1 MEKKNTVLL
10 TVIAIATLLVAVVG
24 ATFAYFAS
32 NSSSDAKATITT
44 TTAKA
49 VDLFTTTG
57 NSTLELEVTNEK
69 MAEALKGSVADTAE
83 GTIEVSLTAGSG
95 TATCTYDLVYVPNT
109 TSPNVAYTGSAARA
123 NALEYTLT
131 VAGSKTVEE
140 TNIDQFTDNI
150 ILNDVPIS
158 ATVANVGDEAV
169 TEKHNYTLTAKF
181 HNLATEQQDLVGQ
194 KYSGTVEVADVHC
207 TNGGTVT
214 YSERT
219 GA

>member
-32 NSSSDAKATITT
+32 NSSNDASATITT

-49 VDLFTTTG
+49 MDLFKATG
-57 NSTLELEVTNEK
+57 EVSLTVDANNSI
-69 MAEALKGSVADTAE
+69 MAEVNAGKANATDSKD
-83 GTIEVSLTAGSG
+83 IEVSLVAGSG
-95 TATCTYDLVYVPNT
+95 TATCTYDLIWTP
-109 TSPNVAYTGSAARA
+109 AAGEGYDTYA
-123 NALEYTLT
+123 KTEGATKEYTLAIT
-131 VAGSKTVEE
+131 NAGSFTE
-140 TNIDQFTDNI
+140 TNVDELQT
-150 ILNDVPIS
+150 ILANDLPIETTS
-158 ATVANVGDEAV
+158 ETSVTHTVTATF
-169 TEKHNYTLTAKF
+169 Y
-181 HNLATEQQDLVGQ
+181 NLEIPQTVQEDKTFG
-194 KYSGTVEVADVHC
+194 GTVTVGDVHC